1 VPSTTPAVSVVC
13 STYQRASQLPAL
25 FAALEAQTFASNSF
39 EVVVVDDGSADN
51 TREVLEKLIADSP
64 LEVRLIVLDKNGGAG
79 AARNA
84 GWRAARAPIVA
95 FTDDDCAPDPNWLTE
110 GLAAMQETG
119 AAIIVGRTEPNP
131 AHKANEGA
139 FSRTQRV
146 TELSGKRYLHTCN
159 IFYRREDLDA
169 VGGFDALFQ
178 TKGGE
183 DTDLGWRILDRGG
196 QVEFAPD
203 ALVLHDITVG
213 SFRAALREASRW
225 RDVTLVVARHPARA
239 RKLLIHRLFWKK
251 THELVIPAV
260 GGIALAALVRHPLP
274 LLAMAPWINWRI
286 RKWPIVP
293 EPLGRWGYLPHAFL
307 IDVVEVT
314 TTLQGAIKHRV
325 VVL

>member
-1 VPSTTPAVSVVC
+1 MPSTTPAVSVVC

-25 FAALEAQTFASNSF
+25 FAALEAQTFDPKRF
-39 EVVVVDDGSADN
+39 EVVFVDDGSGDN
-51 TREVLEKLIADSP
+51 TREVLEKLIADST
-64 LEVRLIVLDKNGGAG
+64 LDVRLIVLDRNGGAG

-84 GWRAARAPIVA
+84 GWRAARAPIIA
-95 FTDDDCAPDPNWLTE
+95 FTDDDCAPVPTWLAE
-110 GLAAMQETG
+110 GMAAMEETG
-119 AAIIVGRTEPNP
+119 AAIVVGRTEPNP
-131 AHKANEGA
+131 AHKHNEGA

-159 IFYRREDLDA
+159 IFYRRDDLDA
-169 VGGFDALFQ
+169 VGGFDANFK

-196 QVEFAPD
+196 NVEFAGD

-225 RDVTLVVARHPARA
+225 RDVTLVVARHPQRA

-260 GGIALAALVRHPLP
+260 GGVVLAALVRNPLP
-274 LLAMAPWINWRI
+274 LLAMVPWINWRI

-293 EPLGRWGYLPHAFL
+293 SPLGRWGYLPHAFL
-307 IDVVEVT
+307 IDVLET
-314 TTLQGAIKHRV
+314 TTTAQGAVKHRV
-325 VVL
+325 LVL